1 MSEQQQEPLMVAL
14 KSIIASQVDPA
25 VAASVRS
32 ASEAK
37 QIVEQ
42 MSATLNKQ
50 RDDNTKAIGDQ
61 IGAGL
66 SSMTSAIGKLENRV
80 ASMETSLNAK
90 IQAVADENKL
100 KRKRIVD
107 YLKATPE

>member
-1 MSEQQQEPLMVAL
+1 MSEQQEPLVVAI
-14 KSIIASQVDPA
+14 KSMISAQVDPEVAGIKRA
-25 VAASVRS
+25 V
-32 ASEAK
+32 SESK

-50 RDDNTKAIGDQ
+50 RDENAKAIGDQ

-66 SSMTSAIGKLENRV
+66 SSVTTALGKIENRIT
-80 ASMETSLNAK
+80 ALETSLNQK
-90 IQAVADENKL
+90 IQAVAEENKL